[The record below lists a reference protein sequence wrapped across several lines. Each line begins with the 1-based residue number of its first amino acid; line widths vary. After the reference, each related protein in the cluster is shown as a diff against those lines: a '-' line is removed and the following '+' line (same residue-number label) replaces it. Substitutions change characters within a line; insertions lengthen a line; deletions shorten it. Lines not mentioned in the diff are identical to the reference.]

1 MLYFGFIDLEKTSA
15 LSCHFNKQQDMLL
28 RNYEHFLQN
37 YPKWLQ
43 YCTRQCSAAKVSCV
57 KVNKIFH
64 HLSTPRDNDIMSES
78 FLSVSMH
85 PKNGRANIQ
94 KVSTLYLHTYYVC
107 TYIYFTNTSILVH
120 CKISELMFG
129 LAKDL
134 KNLLRKSNIPTS
146 LCHALAFGTYVPQ
159 QYY

>member
-64 HLSTPRDNDIMSES
+64 HLSTPTDNDIMSES
-78 FLSVSMH
+78 FQCRTVGTMRVGSALPDFDRSVTHDFLKSEHVRLFRVLNRWSKLSE
-85 PKNGRANIQ
+85 Q
-94 KVSTLYLHTYYVC
+94 KLRFFSKV
-107 TYIYFTNTSILVH
+107 
-120 CKISELMFG
+120 KI
-129 LAKDL
+129 
-134 KNLLRKSNIPTS
+134 
-146 LCHALAFGTYVPQ
+146 
-159 QYY
+159 